1 MKNISSG
8 RENMHRMSGVL
19 LRGAILILLLIFSS
33 KMAFADNGS
42 GMIVFHL
49 GGGAS
54 SFHGT
59 AMSGPDV
66 GFYFFGDETLLYNP
80 EMKPGEAYNVG
91 FDFVYF
97 FENLALLSGIIYE
110 WKNFSL
116 VYPRR
121 TATTDLKYRTSAE
134 FLTIPLGL
142 RYYWNIFYFGGGY
155 FHGLAICKG
164 EIEIEG
170 TYSVRY
176 REELGDDYGIFLDA
190 GINYPLIDVLG
201 LDVYM
206 RYEHGISEIFHRN
219 DVMMD
224 VTTRTLYLNM
234 GISYY
239 L

>member
-1 MKNISSG
+1 MKDISYRCKSASLF
-8 RENMHRMSGVL
+8 R
-19 LRGAILILLLIFSS
+19 LLLSGIISLFLLFLIATA
-33 KMAFADNGS
+33 AFAGNGS
-42 GMIVFHL
+42 GMVVFHL

-54 SFHGT
+54 SFDGT

-66 GFYFFGDETLLYNP
+66 GFYFFSDATLLHNP
-80 EMKPGEAYNVG
+80 EMKPGEAYNAG
-91 FDFVYF
+91 FDFIYF

-110 WKNFSL
+110 WKRFSL
-116 VYPRR
+116 VYPKR
-121 TATTDLKYRTSAE
+121 TATTDLKYKTSAE

-164 EIEIEG
+164 EIEVEG
-170 TYSVRY
+170 TYSVTY
-176 REELGDDYGIFLDA
+176 HEDLNDDYGIFFDA
-190 GINYPLIDVLG
+190 GINYPLFDTLG

-206 RYEHGISEIFHRN
+206 RYEHGMSEIFHRN
-219 DVMMD
+219 DIMMD
-224 VTTRTLYLNM
+224 IRTRALYLNM